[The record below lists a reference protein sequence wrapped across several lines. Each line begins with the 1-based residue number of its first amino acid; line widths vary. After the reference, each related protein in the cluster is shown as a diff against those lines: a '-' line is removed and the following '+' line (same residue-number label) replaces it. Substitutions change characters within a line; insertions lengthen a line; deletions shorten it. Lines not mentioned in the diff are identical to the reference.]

1 MEKIILVGG
10 GTASGKTYVIN
21 EVVKLIG
28 EENVAHLSIDD
39 YYKDLTSLT
48 MEERIKVNYDHPKAF
63 DWPLIKKQLID
74 LKNDKTILKPIYDFT
89 IHNRSEKTVEL
100 QPKKIVIVEGI
111 MALVNKDIRSIGDL
125 KIFINASRE
134 RRLLRRMDRDQK
146 ERGRNVD
153 SIINQY
159 FATVQ
164 PMYEEIIEPSSY
176 YADMLIN
183 NDGYDNKS
191 IEVLAA
197 VLRALVNGE
206 ME

>member
-1 MEKIILVGG
+1 MANNKKLTEEQEKEIKILL
-10 GTASGKTYVIN
+10 ANN
-21 EVVKLIG
+21 EML
-28 EENVAHLSIDD
+28 
-39 YYKDLTSLT
+39 
-48 MEERIKVNYDHPKAF
+48 
-63 DWPLIKKQLID
+63 
-74 LKNDKTILKPIYDFT
+74 
-89 IHNRSEKTVEL
+89 
-100 QPKKIVIVEGI
+100 
-111 MALVNKDIRSIGDL
+111 
-125 KIFINASRE
+125 
-134 RRLLRRMDRDQK
+134 DRDQK
-146 ERGRNVD
+146 ERGRSVD

>member
-1 MEKIILVGG
+1 MAKIILVGG

-63 DWPLIKKQLID
+63 DWPIIKKQLID